1 MIKWATTSFFLA
13 LNHHQFLDVVVKC
26 VSFDITDSP
35 PSPRIEI
42 SGVLKEKESIS
53 ITCSAVTPC
62 PHIPPN
68 LVWNLHDS
76 SDKLEKNTDGTFIT
90 KIQKN
95 MTLTDQSDGLNITC
109 VASYHVN
116 ESWKDAQEQMTLHVS
131 CKSLFLYPINTWL
144 KQRIFYRLWCLSHV
158 SPDSPKQTSV
168 SVSPRGLLSAGSW
181 VNLSCSSRAKPPVR
195 NFTWFRIS
203 QDGNGIDTKVSEGPV
218 YSFNATDEEVYYCM
232 ATNDLGKKASS
243 VIHLTFKGKHAT
255 VLLTDNSIWVK
266 IWVEINNKSINGG

>member
-13 LNHHQFLDVVVKC
+13 LNHRQFSDVVVKC
-26 VSFDITDSP
+26 VSLDITDSP

-42 SGVLKEKESIS
+42 SGVPKEKESIS
-53 ITCSAVTPC
+53 ITCSAVAPC
-62 PHIPPN
+62 PRFPPN
-68 LVWNLHDS
+68 LVWNLD
-76 SDKLEKNTDGTFIT
+76 DFPGKLEKNTDGTLIT

-109 VASYHVN
+109 VATYHVN
-116 ESWKDAQEQMTLHVS
+116 GSQKTAKEQKTLIVS

-158 SPDSPKQTSV
+158 SLDAPKQTSL
-168 SVSPRGLLSAGSW
+168 SVSPRSLLSAGSW
-181 VNLSCSSRAKPPVR
+181 VNLSCSSRATPPVR

-203 QDGNGIDTKVSEGPV
+203 QDGNGRATKVSEGPV
-218 YSFNATDEEVYYCM
+218 YSFNATDEGAYYCM

-243 VIHLTFKGKHAT
+243 VIHLTFEGKHVT
-255 VLLTDNSIWVK
+255 VLHTGNSIWVK
-266 IWVEINNKSINGG
+266 IRNQ